1 MLDKQHTII
10 ASDIDPQMIKI
21 AQENAKNAGVEKY
34 ISFAVKDINDYL
46 TTQDS
51 LLGTV
56 VSNPPYG
63 LRLQMFELIQLYR
76 SITQLFDTNPKL
88 HGGIISSY
96 EDFAP
101 SSTS

>member
-1 MLDKQHTII
+1 MMLDKQHTII

-21 AQENAKNAGVEKY
+21 AQENARNAGVEKY
-34 ISFAVKDINDYL
+34 IHFEVKDVKDYVDVPEL
-46 TTQDS
+46 VGS
-51 LLGTV
+51 I

-63 LRLQMFELIQLYR
+63 LRLQMFELIQIYR

-96 EDFAP
+96 EDFSP